1 MNIIKIT
8 TDNKITVHEFP
19 EGTFSE
25 QNMELRELI
34 GPECELFKFARP
46 QRLYQELGASDQGG
60 YWPGSGVIMLADEEG
75 SYHDVKI
82 NPVGSYLYESD
93 IHGTPIVGNILI
105 IGEHITEDGAE
116 FSGISEEQFQL
127 LHPKLEKL
135 VEDMNRLTPQ
145 RRSERHPEPV
155 QKGPKV

>member
-1 MNIIKIT
+1 MNIIRIT

-34 GPECELFKFARP
+34 GQECELFEFVRP
-46 QRLYQELGASDQGG
+46 KRLYQELGASNQAGHCQ
-60 YWPGSGVIMLADEEG
+60 GSGVIMLVDKEG
-75 SYHDVKI
+75 LYPDAKI

-93 IHGTPIVGNILI
+93 IHGAPIVGNILI
-105 IGEHITEDGAE
+105 IGEHMTEDGAE

-127 LHPKLEKL
+127 LYPKLEQL
-135 VEDMNRLTPQ
+135 VESMNRLTPQ
-145 RRSERHPEPV
+145 RRSERQPEPV
-155 QKGPKV
+155 QRGPKV